1 MAVSRI
7 SSTTTCLMMKAGRG
21 EAANRN
27 TFDEGTD
34 HHHIDLWEIWKSV
47 NDKVITLV
55 RVQLPV
61 MVRERSSLSEEK
73 L

>member
-34 HHHIDLWEIWKSV
+34 HHHIDLWEIC
-47 NDKVITLV
+47 
-55 RVQLPV
+55 Q
-61 MVRERSSLSEEK
+61 
-73 L
+73 